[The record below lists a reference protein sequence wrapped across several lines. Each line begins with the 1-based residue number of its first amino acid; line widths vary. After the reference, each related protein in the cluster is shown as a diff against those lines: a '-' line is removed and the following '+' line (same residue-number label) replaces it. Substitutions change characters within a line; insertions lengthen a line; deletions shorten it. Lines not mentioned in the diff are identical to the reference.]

1 MNLINEASPHFHGKG
16 STQWIMG
23 MVCLSL
29 LPTLV
34 ASVFLYGLGAPL
46 LVLVCVAT
54 ALVTEH
60 VCCRLMNRESTAGDL
75 SCVVTAML
83 FAFTLPANCGYFP
96 AILGTVFAI
105 AVVKMLFGGI
115 GCNFAN
121 PAVAARVFI
130 MLAMPIA
137 LGAYPDIMGRP
148 LDAITGATPLAMNA
162 AGDAPY
168 SYMDMMF
175 GLHAGA
181 LGETCIIT
189 LLAGYVFL
197 LVMRVVDAWATVPFI
212 ATVAVITGFAGQDA
226 IYQVLSG
233 GLALGA
239 FYMATDYTTTP
250 MTPKGKIIFGIG
262 CGVITALVRLFAAA
276 PEGVAFSILFMN
288 MFTPLIDRYTRPQ
301 PVGGVKH
308 ALV

>member
-29 LPTLV
+29 VPTLV
-34 ASVFLYGLGAPL
+34 ASLFLYGVAAPL
-46 LVLVCVAT
+46 LVLVCIST

-60 VCCRLMNRESTAGDL
+60 LCCKAMHRESTAGDL

-83 FAFTLPANCGYFP
+83 FAFTLPATCSYFA

-121 PAVAARVFI
+121 PAVAGRIFV
-130 MLAMPIA
+130 MVA
-137 LGAYPDIMGRP
+137 LPVVMGSYPDIIGRP

-162 AGDAPY
+162 AGAEPY
-168 SYMDMMF
+168 SYIDMLL
-175 GLHAGA
+175 GSHAGA

-189 LLAGYVFL
+189 LLAGYIFL
-197 LVMRVVDAWATVPFI
+197 LVIGVVDAWATAPFI
-212 ATVAVITGFAGQDA
+212 ATVAVLTALGGQDP
-226 IYQVLSG
+226 IYQLLSG
-233 GLALGA
+233 GVALGG
-239 FYMATDYTTTP
+239 FYMVTDYTTTP
-250 MTPKGKIIFGIG
+250 MTQKGKVIFGIG

-301 PVGGVKH
+301 PAGGVKH